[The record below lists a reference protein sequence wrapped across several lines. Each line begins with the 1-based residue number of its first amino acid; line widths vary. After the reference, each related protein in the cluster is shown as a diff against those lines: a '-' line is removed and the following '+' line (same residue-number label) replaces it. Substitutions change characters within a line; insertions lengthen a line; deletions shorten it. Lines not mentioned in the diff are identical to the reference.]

1 MNRPHRRSMKNS
13 LLDAAQNQIGASYGR
28 AQQLAAQKARHERRV
43 QLYIDAMKAVEDYE
57 KNEIHRQLDQATR
70 DACIRY
76 YVETHTLR

>member
-43 QLYIDAMKAVEDYE
+43 QLYIDAMKAVDDYE
-57 KNEIHRQLDQATR
+57 NEIHRQLDQATR

-76 YVETHTLR
+76 YVETHTQR